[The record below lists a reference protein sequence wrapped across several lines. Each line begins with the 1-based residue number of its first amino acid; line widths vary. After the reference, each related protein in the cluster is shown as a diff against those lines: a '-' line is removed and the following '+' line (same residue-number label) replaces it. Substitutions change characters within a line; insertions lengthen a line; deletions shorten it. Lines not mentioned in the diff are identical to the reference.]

1 MFWVVVATVSAN
13 CEPWCSEPCTVL
25 NGNVQVE
32 CGGCDVRGS
41 GCFPGAQ
48 GYDDRAER
56 NAAFHNGRELG
67 GLSPATPVDDP
78 ESLLAPSC
86 TTLRCKRVRQKRRI
100 ERQRAEEQAVL
111 EAQTKRAA
119 LGGPS
124 KPSRRPSR
132 RESAR
137 RAPESD
143 VKFGQPRHD
152 GRSAGGVDVPCELQR
167 IGYDEILS
175 FTPDQRRAL
184 FEKPTIVTGLIDEWP
199 ALRNWTDPRRFAA
212 RFGHHRFLAKRVRF
226 GIERAATMGIAYER
240 MQHSVS
246 VAELVQHT
254 ESELQKHISDSAQRI
269 YAMEQSECCERIC
282 CGPNRSLTLH
292 VHEGHDQTGNT
303 IGKIHNENS
312 VFCRNNTVFG
322 NNNPG
327 GARAPRRTQLGKTY
341 SPCPRAWVAYRL
353 PLFLPA

>member
-48 GYDDRAER
+48 GYDDWAER

-254 ESELQKHISDSAQRI
+254 ESEHIIVLDEWGKGRSEELLLQDLLQEYSNPEIFEGASQARVFSFGGGHRGVQASTPHRHLIPS
-269 YAMEQSECCERIC
+269 
-282 CGPNRSLTLH
+282 PNP
-292 VHEGHDQTGNT
+292 NP
-303 IGKIHNENS
+303 
-312 VFCRNNTVFG
+312 
-322 NNNPG
+322 NPG
-327 GARAPRRTQLGKTY
+327 PGPG
-341 SPCPRAWVAYRL
+341 P
-353 PLFLPA
+353 